1 MMHTSAK
8 QSLELMKFFFSII
21 ISILLAALGY
31 MVTKKLE
38 AIEEQL
44 YKLNLAINNQMVINK
59 TLEMKVE
66 DHEKRIGRI
75 EEMGQNSEVR
85 RQKSGDRSDL

>member
-1 MMHTSAK
+1 MMDSSAK

-21 ISILLAALGY
+21 ISILIAALGY

-44 YKLNLAINNQMVINK
+44 YKLNIAINNQMVINK

-66 DHEKRIGRI
+66 DHEKRIG
-75 EEMGQNSEVR
+75 EMERN
-85 RQKSGDRSDL
+85 KN